1 MGEGTDALWPVAC
14 MVSMRGGRL
23 LCDAGRIP
31 PLPLRNARRSPE
43 CCSSSSSSTTV
54 IALFFWNKFDRDCIE
69 RRRKDARRLVPLQLA
84 VVAADATELASS
96 FAVLNDVLDP
106 LLWEPSSVVLLPLS

>member
-1 MGEGTDALWPVAC
+1 M
-14 MVSMRGGRL
+14 
-23 LCDAGRIP
+23 
-31 PLPLRNARRSPE
+31 
-43 CCSSSSSSTTV
+43 
-54 IALFFWNKFDRDCIE
+54 E

-96 FAVLNDVLDP
+96 LAVLKDVLDP